1 VTLELELAIRFLRRR
16 TALLLRGTALA
27 AFAGIALATAALVIT
42 LALMAGYSQAI
53 SAALQR
59 GNAHMVGFALGRLA
73 ADEASALAVRMAG
86 VEGVSRTTPVTYLT
100 GLMDDPGEP
109 SNPVPVTLKAVA
121 DPPSYTGL
129 ESWPVRAGLSAVLG
143 QRLAHQTGIGEGDVA
158 TVRLPPEAGSW
169 ILPTLR
175 LDIVGTFSL
184 AFAEFDEH
192 WIVVPLDQALR
203 ALPGSAVAGIEI
215 ELVDPMAVDRAREAL
230 EEIDSRLLFT
240 DWREMN
246 SALFAALRWQT
257 LSLFLVL
264 CLVVAVASFQV
275 SSALIVL
282 AIDKQ
287 RSTGM
292 LQALGAT
299 PARVRK
305 ILVLSGLLLGGS
317 GVGAGIVLGC
327 LASWIMSAVRAIRFP
342 PGLAKV
348 YMVDHIP
355 LITTPFH
362 LAAVAGVCILLVL
375 LASVWPAW
383 KTSQQ
388 DPVVALR
395 AV

>member
-1 VTLELELAIRFLRRR
+1 
-16 TALLLRGTALA
+16 
-27 AFAGIALATAALVIT
+27 
-42 LALMAGYSQAI
+42 
-53 SAALQR
+53 
-59 GNAHMVGFALGRLA
+59 MVGFALGRLA

-86 VEGVSRTTPVTYLT
+86 VKGVKRTTPVTYLT

-129 ESWPVRAGLSAVLG
+129 ESWPVRTGLSAVLG

-375 LASVWPAW
+375 LASIWPAW